1 MMNELTLWQ
10 QLLLAGLAFIS
21 FIYIFY
27 FKIWVTLA
35 AGSDL
40 VFALAL
46 SVAVASVAVPPL
58 FDRAARVLVD
68 RSALPEALIGA
79 DQKVAAIE
87 ALPSKLIARALA
99 KVGYAPDE
107 VDAAVSQAGLP
118 VDAQPEVERPS
129 SPGPFESSIRPS
141 VEALVSAVL
150 RTASFCIATLL
161 LLMALSLRSST
172 STARAL
178 QSLSNRTD
186 DLESRL
192 ALKMPVPEPSRREP
206 ETTHS
211 T

>member
-1 MMNELTLWQ
+1 MMTELTLWQ

-21 FIYIFY
+21 FIYVFY

-46 SVAVASVAVPPL
+46 AVAVSSIAAPPL
-58 FDRAARVLVD
+58 FERAARMLVD
-68 RSALPEALIGA
+68 RSALPEALISA

-87 ALPSKLIARALA
+87 ALPSELIARALA

-107 VDAAVSQAGLP
+107 VAEATAQGELN
-118 VDAQPEVERPS
+118 VDAQTKVELAPE
-129 SPGPFESSIRPS
+129 PGPFESNIRPS
-141 VEALVSAVL
+141 VEALVTAVL
-150 RTASFCIATLL
+150 RAASFCTATLL
-161 LLMALSLRSST
+161 LLLALSLRSST

-178 QSLSNRTD
+178 QNLSNRTD

-192 ALKMPVPEPSRREP
+192 ARGMPVPGPSNREP
-206 ETTHS
+206 DTEG
-211 T
+211 